1 MNTGC
6 IVEHDC
12 KISDNVQIGPGA
24 YIGGSVIIKEN
35 TFIGLGS
42 KINNN
47 IQIGKNCII
56 GSGSVVIK
64 NIPDNQKYA
73 GNPAKKIR

>member
-1 MNTGC
+1 M
-6 IVEHDC
+6 EHDC

-24 YIGGSVIIKEN
+24 FVGGSVEIKEN

-47 IQIGKNCII
+47 IKIGKNCII

-64 NIPDNQKYA
+64 NIADNQTHA
-73 GNPAKKIR
+73 GNPAKKIK